1 MKSVLLVVA
10 LIGLF
15 LIRFYTLNHSF
26 KEGDRIRIT
35 GSIQEDPLLIE
46 GRQRVVVAG
55 VKAYLPRFPE
65 FQYGDRVVV
74 EGVATSGN
82 AVWPA
87 GIALRSNA
95 GWYLKDPEIVYQDA
109 QKGIGQSFLEF
120 RERALD
126 SFGKFLPEPHASLLK
141 GIVLG
146 TKSSLDSEFFE
157 ALRKTGTLHV
167 VVASGSNIAIFAG
180 GLLGFLSV
188 LLGRKRAIWPA
199 LALVW
204 LYVFLVGWQPPI
216 VRAGI
221 MGSIAFLAQSLGKE
235 FDAWRA
241 LLISAGGMLLVE
253 PQWLFDL
260 GFQLSFAATAGIL
273 SITPIINRFFRRI
286 EERDIKI
293 VKGMKE
299 NFTMSL
305 GAQIAV
311 TPILLFSFGQV
322 SVIGPLVNAIILWT
336 VPFIMIGGMF
346 IALLGLLFKPLGQIA
361 AWFIWL
367 PLEYFVRIINI
378 FS

>member
-1 MKSVLLVVA
+1 MKFVLLIVA

-15 LIRFYTLNHSF
+15 LIRFYTLDHSF
-26 KEGDRIRIT
+26 KEGDRVRIT
-35 GSIQEDPLLIE
+35 DSIQEDPLLIE
-46 GRQRVVVAG
+46 GRQRIVIDG

-65 FQYGDRVVV
+65 FQYGDRVVI
-74 EGVATSGN
+74 EGVAAKGK
-82 AVWPA
+82 V
-87 GIALRSNA
+87 
-95 GWYLKDPEIVYQDA
+95 GWYLKDPEIAYQNG
-109 QKGIGQSFLEF
+109 QKGIGQSFLGL
-120 RERALD
+120 RERILE

-146 TKSSLDSEFFE
+146 TKSSLNSEFFE

-180 GLLGFLSV
+180 GLLGFLSI

-241 LLISAGGMLLVE
+241 LLISAGGMLLIE

-286 EERDIKI
+286 RERDIGI
-293 VKGMKE
+293 IKGMKE
-299 NFTMSL
+299 NFATSL

-311 TPILLFSFGQV
+311 TPILLFSFGQI
-322 SVIGPLVNAIILWT
+322 SLIGPLVNVLILWT
-336 VPFIMIGGMF
+336 VPFIMIGGMV
-346 IALLGLLFKPLGQIA
+346 IALLGLLFEPLGQIA

-367 PLEYFVRIINI
+367 PLEYFVKTIQL